1 MSGDGDRVAGKEGG
15 LRHERHSRRCGTVDS
30 CYTLT
35 LLKQRQKRA
44 STDCV
49 VSFATV

>member
-15 LRHERHSRRCGTVDS
+15 LRHSVIADVVVL
-30 CYTLT
+30 LT
-35 LLKQRQKRA
+35 LVTPLLNQRQKRA

>member
-35 LLKQRQKRA
+35 KPETKK
-44 STDCV
+44 SVD
-49 VSFATV
+49 